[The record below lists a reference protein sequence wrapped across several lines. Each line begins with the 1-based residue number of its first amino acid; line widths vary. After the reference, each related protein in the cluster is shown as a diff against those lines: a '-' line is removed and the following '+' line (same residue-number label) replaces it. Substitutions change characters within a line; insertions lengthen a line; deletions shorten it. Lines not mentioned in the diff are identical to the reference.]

1 VYGAL
6 KLNYLILGNQVPH
19 LHAHIQPR
27 FYGDP
32 YPGRPVRGRPDQ
44 PSPLSPEQYRAQIA
58 RIRAAL
64 GVG

>member
-1 VYGAL
+1 V
-6 KLNYLILGNQVPH
+6 VPI
-19 LHAHIQPR
+19 AIAEISDGEEPTTMA
-27 FYGDP
+27 DP
-32 YPGRPVRGRPDQ
+32 YPGRPVRGRPDR